1 MTKSWLLVDNHWCL
15 MFDYGS
21 MIDFQHAYVFVLFIS
36 SLDFDSYLLGML
48 CSWIFLGFNPFFTEL
63 FMFLQVWYA
72 LGSNFG
78 FGLFFKSVVFRLV
91 YGWTNDF
98 KSTRLGQIWVR
109 WVRPCLVLNLF
120 YKGIFYLRV
129 CWTNMLLSLFW

>member
-1 MTKSWLLVDNHWCL
+1 ML
-15 MFDYGS
+15 DYGS

-48 CSWIFLGFNPFFTEL
+48 CSWIFLGFNPSFTEL

-78 FGLFFKSVVFRLV
+78 FGLFFK
-91 YGWTNDF
+91 
-98 KSTRLGQIWVR
+98 
-109 WVRPCLVLNLF
+109 
-120 YKGIFYLRV
+120 
-129 CWTNMLLSLFW
+129 